1 MYIHKTTINNKKAR
15 SLKESKEN
23 IWNGLEGEKWRRKL
37 YKNNQNK
44 RYIGLLKFP
53 EWGEESLCIK
63 SCNRRY
69 FSTRVWVGRPRVSL
83 SLGINWLVWC

>member
-1 MYIHKTTINNKKAR
+1 MYIHKTTINNKKPEVWKR
-15 SLKESKEN
+15 VRRIYEMVWKEKNEEEN
-23 IWNGLEGEKWRRKL
+23 YIRITKK
-37 YKNNQNK
+37 K

-53 EWGEESLCIK
+53 EGGEESVCIK